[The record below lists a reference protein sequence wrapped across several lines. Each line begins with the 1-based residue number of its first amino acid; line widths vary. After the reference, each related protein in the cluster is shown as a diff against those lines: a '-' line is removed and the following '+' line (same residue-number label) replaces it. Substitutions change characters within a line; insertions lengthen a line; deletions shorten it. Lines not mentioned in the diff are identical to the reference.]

1 MLPPVINDT
10 QYSYLPNPADS
21 DLKTGHLPL
30 ATQGPKNKKGP
41 AAHSLS
47 AQSLPATCCGS
58 DYLPA
63 NGAIINANPVNASPA
78 SVQCGQIRS
87 GQKPKSPLKGP

>member
-1 MLPPVINDT
+1 
-10 QYSYLPNPADS
+10 
-21 DLKTGHLPL
+21 
-30 ATQGPKNKKGP
+30 
-41 AAHSLS
+41 LS